1 VQPPYPHVRVE
12 GRPRQRGRQYGE
24 QAAERIGR
32 SLSAYTGVFLHYAG
46 WDWPT
51 VLEQARRFEAPIAA
65 YDQRY
70 LDEIA
75 GIAQGAGVAYEA
87 VLALNV
93 RTEMMFSA
101 GARLQ
106 ARGRKAVECS
116 SFAVLPGAS
125 ASGHTIV
132 GQNWDWLVHCAGT
145 VVVVEARADDGPRYV
160 TVVEAGLLAKTGL
173 NSAGIGLA
181 TNGLVTDLDVGAA
194 GVPYHVILRAILDAR
209 TIGDALAAIE
219 RKPRACSANYL
230 ICDDRGS
237 AIDVEA
243 APGGASRVRRIAS
256 GGGILVHTNHFLS
269 PIPGARDIS
278 SVAMPNTDSHFRH
291 VRLRDTLAGLHGSLS
306 PQVLER
312 LLGDHANHP
321 FSVCCH
327 PSTAMGPHERVA
339 TVASVIMDLDA
350 RRMWLADG
358 HPCTAPYRDVGSAAF
373 LSG

>member
-1 VQPPYPHVRVE
+1 VQPSYPHVRIE
-12 GRPRQRGRQYGE
+12 GGPKERGRQYGE
-24 QAAERIGR
+24 QAAERIVR
-32 SLSAYTGVFLHYAG
+32 SLAAYTDIFRHYSG

-51 VLEQARRFEAPIAA
+51 VLEQARRFEPPIAA

-70 LDEIA
+70 LEEIA

-93 RTEMMFSA
+93 RTEIMFSA
-101 GARLQ
+101 GARLA
-106 ARGRKAVECS
+106 ARRQAVECS

-132 GQNWDWLVHCAGT
+132 GQNWDWLVHCTGT
-145 VVVVEARADDGPRYV
+145 VVVIEGCPNDGPRYV

-181 TNGLVTDLDVGAA
+181 TNGLVTDQDVGAA
-194 GVPYHVILRAILDAR
+194 GVPYHVILRAILDAP
-209 TIGDALAAIE
+209 TIADALAAID

-230 ICDDRGS
+230 VCDDRGS

-243 APGGASRVRRIAS
+243 GPGDASRVRRVAPDE
-256 GGGILVHTNHFLS
+256 GILVHTNHFLS
-269 PIPGARDIS
+269 PLPEARDIS
-278 SVAMPNTDSHFRH
+278 SVAMPSTDSHFRH
-291 VRLRDTLAGLHGSLS
+291 GRLRDSIARLHGSVS

-327 PSTAMGPHERVA
+327 PSTTMGPHERVA

-358 HPCTAPYRDVGSAAF
+358 HPCTEPYRDVGCAAF